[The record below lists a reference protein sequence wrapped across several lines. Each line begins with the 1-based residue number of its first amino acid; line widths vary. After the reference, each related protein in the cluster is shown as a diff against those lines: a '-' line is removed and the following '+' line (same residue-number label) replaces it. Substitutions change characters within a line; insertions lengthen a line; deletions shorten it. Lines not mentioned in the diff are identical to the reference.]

1 MSKTLKNAN
10 PEWVTSKQERMNY
23 YLYFCGQNVIYAL
36 VSTYLVTFLLFQGVD
51 PAKSAAVML
60 AVKIWDAVNDAI
72 FGCIFDKV
80 HFKNGQKFIPWL
92 RISLLAMS
100 LGIRHTPCAT
110 CPFSAMSPQ

>member
-80 HFKNGQKFIPWL
+80 HFKNGQ
-92 RISLLAMS
+92 
-100 LGIRHTPCAT
+100 
-110 CPFSAMSPQ
+110 